1 MLATM
6 RNDAKRCV
14 IKPVTPKTACTMK
27 TMRKAS
33 RRFEVVATKL
43 SAPTRIKN
51 APSEATMLMA
61 WSAKNERHE
70 NTWRGSGGF
79 AATGGAA
86 TSTLRGAL
94 AMNGTDAAI
103 SVGAIATCGAFA
115 DAMKGG
121 ATGAF
126 CLCNMRRRFW

>member
-1 MLATM
+1 M
-6 RNDAKRCV
+6 RNEAKRWV
-14 IKPVTPKTACTMK
+14 TKPVTPKTAWTTK

-33 RRFEVVATKL
+33 SRFDIVATKL

-70 NTWRGSGGF
+70 NTRRGCGGF
-79 AATGGAA
+79 AGTGGAA
-86 TSTLRGAL
+86 TPTLRGAL
-94 AMNGTDAAI
+94 AMNGMY
-103 SVGAIATCGAFA
+103 VGAIATCGAFA
-115 DAMKGG
+115 DAMEGG

>member
-6 RNDAKRCV
+6 RNDTKRCV
-14 IKPVTPKTACTMK
+14 TKPVTPKTACTIK

-33 RRFEVVATKL
+33 SRFEVVATKL

-51 APSEATMLMA
+51 APSEAMMLMA

-70 NTWRGSGGF
+70 NTRRGSGGF
-79 AATGGAA
+79 AGTGDAA
-86 TSTLRGAL
+86 TSALRGAL
-94 AMNGTDAAI
+94 AMSGTDAAI
-103 SVGAIATCGAFA
+103 FFGAIATAGAFA
-115 DAMKGG
+115 DAMEGG